1 MYLLN
6 FLLISIIYFSTFEQD
21 KDYKD
26 LKNCEIELG
35 DRVKVKYGRGRL
47 KKVYDAKVLKIQTDG
62 SEKRYFVHY
71 NGWNN
76 RYCGLFI
83 VLSDI

>member
-1 MYLLN
+1 M
-6 FLLISIIYFSTFEQD
+6 
-21 KDYKD
+21 KD
-26 LKNCEIELG
+26 LKNYEIELG

-76 RYCGLFI
+76 R
-83 VLSDI
+83 